1 MLTRAAVLATP
12 IVTLL
17 LTACQGARPTY
28 VPADRLSD
36 EWRTTAER
44 TAYEETGT
52 YAEAVAFCR
61 RLAATS
67 PYARYATFGL
77 SGEGRELPLLI
88 LSSEGAFRPEAAQRS
103 DRPLV
108 LIQNCIHPGEC
119 EGKDACLELARG
131 ILVTGEQADL
141 LAHANVLIIPIY
153 NVDGHERRGA
163 YNRANQNGPR
173 EMGWRATATNLDLNR
188 DYLKADAAETRAW
201 LRLWQAWQPDLFID
215 DHTTDG
221 HDHRY
226 SVFYTATT
234 GPDVPEA
241 VAAWTRDRLLAAV
254 LPGLEAAGF
263 ATLPYS
269 FPRNVKDPAEGMVAA
284 APMPPRFSTGY
295 AAACNRASLL
305 VETHARLPYGRRVQ
319 ATHALLVRALEAV
332 NRSGAELR
340 RVVRAAD
347 AEAARTRGAASD
359 GQVPLRFEIGD
370 APRRFIYKALEL
382 HARPSEIMGD
392 EVVEYTRT
400 PVDIESN
407 LYEQPRVT
415 LAVAP
420 PAAYLIPP
428 QWTEVIARLELHGIR
443 HFRLTS
449 PAALDVESCWFEDV
463 KFEPE
468 SYQGRL
474 TPHFKTVPMRE
485 RRDCV
490 AGTVVVPLDQPRAR
504 LALHVLEPDAP
515 DSCVAWGFCNAIFE
529 QRENAEAYVMEP
541 LARQMLA
548 EDPALRWEFEQ
559 RLKQDEAFA
568 KEPWQRLNFFYLRS
582 KYADPRKDVYPVGRL
597 TDADALRRLA
607 AK

>member
-1 MLTRAAVLATP
+1 MLKRAAVLATP

-28 VPADRLSD
+28 VPADRLPD

-52 YAEAVAFCR
+52 YAEAASFCK

-67 PYARYATFGL
+67 PDARYTTFGL
-77 SGEGRELPLLI
+77 SGEERELPLLI
-88 LSSEGAFRPEAAQRS
+88 LSSERAFTPQAARRS

-119 EGKDACLELARG
+119 EGKDACLELARE
-131 ILVTGEQADL
+131 ILVTGQRAGL

-153 NVDGHERRGA
+153 NVDGHERRGL

-188 DYLKADAAETRAW
+188 DYLKVDAVETRAW
-201 LRLWQAWQPDLFID
+201 LHLWQTWQPDLFID

-221 HDHRY
+221 HDHQY
-226 SVFYTATT
+226 SVFYAATT
-234 GPDVPEA
+234 GPEVPPE
-241 VAAWTRDRLLAAV
+241 VAAWTRDRFLATV
-254 LPGLEAAGF
+254 LPALEAAGF

-269 FPRNVKDPAEGMVAA
+269 FPRNVKNPAEGMVAT
-284 APMPPRFSTGY
+284 APMSPRFSTGY

-305 VETHARLPYGRRVQ
+305 VETHARLPYGRRVR
-319 ATHALLVRALEAV
+319 ATHELLVRALEAV
-332 NRSGAELR
+332 NRDGAELR
-340 RVVRAAD
+340 RAVREAD
-347 AEAARTRGAASD
+347 ATAARTRGAAGD
-359 GQVPLRFEIGD
+359 GQVPLRFEISD
-370 APRRFIYKALEL
+370 VSRRFVYKALEL
-382 HARPSEIMGD
+382 HARPSEITGD

-428 QWTEVIARLELHGIR
+428 QWADVIARLDLHGVR
-443 HFRLTS
+443 CFRLAS
-449 PAALDVESCWFEDV
+449 PVTLDIESCRFADV
-463 KFEPE
+463 KYEPWT
-468 SYQGRL
+468 SQGRL
-474 TPHFKTVPMRE
+474 LPSFKSTPTRE
-485 RRDCV
+485 RRDFV

-504 LALHVLEPDAP
+504 VAVHLLEPDAP
-515 DSCVAWGFCNAIFE
+515 DSCVAWGFFNAIFE
-529 QRENAEAYVMEP
+529 QRENAEAYIMEP
-541 LARQMLA
+541 LAQQMLA
-548 EDPALRWEFEQ
+548 TDPTLRQEFEEQ
-559 RLKQDEAFA
+559 LKTDEAFA
-568 KEPWQRLNFFYLRS
+568 KEPWRRLNFFYLHSR
-582 KYADPRKDVYPVGRL
+582 YADPRKDLYPVGRL
-597 TDADALRRLA
+597 TDAEALRQLPRE
-607 AK
+607 